1 MAEKEKEED
10 KKVDSEW
17 KRKAR
22 EEKVRASAERAASE
36 TRGHDPNFVHEE
48 PADAGP
54 RADFPQPNF
63 LVFISTLA
71 SQALLALGEIEHPA
85 TGKVEV
91 DLPQAKY
98 TIDLLQ
104 LLQDKTK
111 GNRTDDETRAIE
123 AYLYDLRMKYVRQ
136 SSF

>member
-1 MAEKEKEED
+1 MSEREPEED
-10 KKVDSEW
+10 KKIDSEW

-22 EEKVRASAERAASE
+22 EEKTRAAAERTAAEPKRGVVSTSE
-36 TRGHDPNFVHEE
+36 ASGE
-48 PADAGP
+48 GP
-54 RADFPQPNF
+54 ESRSEFPQPNF

-85 TGKVEV
+85 TGKVEI
-91 DLPQAKY
+91 DLHQAKY

-111 GNRTDDETRAIE
+111 GNRTDDESRAIE
-123 AYLYDLRMKYVRQ
+123 AYLYDLRMKYVRR
-136 SSF
+136 STI

>member
-1 MAEKEKEED
+1 MVDKEED

-17 KRKAR
+17 KRRAR
-22 EEKVRASAERAASE
+22 EEKSRAAAERAATEPKQGDVS
-36 TRGHDPNFVHEE
+36 HHEASGE
-48 PADAGP
+48 GP
-54 RADFPQPNF
+54 EARAEFPQPNF

-85 TGKVEV
+85 TGKVEI

-111 GNRTDDETRAIE
+111 GNRTDDESRAIE
-123 AYLYDLRMKYVRQ
+123 AYLYDLRMKYVRR
-136 SSF
+136 ST